1 MEQKK
6 VIPHYVEPIF
16 TLNLKNTFDFS
27 QCLLPPNCTRNLV
40 DPSYKS
46 GELFFDSRKIGA
58 GAKSIFIAI
67 NSPTRNG
74 HQFIQ
79 HAYDKGCRMF
89 IVSEPESLPTNV
101 NSIVCDSTLEL
112 LQFFATQHRAKLNY
126 PTLVITGSN
135 GKTVI
140 KEWLLELINPNKIVS
155 YSPKSYNS
163 QLGVAISLLNA
174 KEDAEIGLFEA
185 GISLPNEME
194 QLQAMLMPEMGIL
207 SNIGS
212 SHLENFRS
220 KKALLLEKLKL
231 FKNAQ
236 FLICSDVL
244 FQQYHKTI
252 SAQLTHCKIFTWG
265 GISADVTI
273 DFEIG
278 QATFGDKRIHFT
290 TPKLS
295 KTWLENLGHCI
306 AFGLINNLCDEYFC
320 EQIER
325 LKSIENRLSLHNTF
339 GSNFILN
346 DAYSLDIHSL
356 TESLEYFDYQAKT
369 EKKLLLLSEF
379 ETPDSALHKQAIDS
393 INHHNF
399 DVIIL
404 LGKQWKSDQLALP
417 ENTQII
423 HSKSEALTICTQYF
437 ATHSMLIKGARKW
450 QIENVVDDL
459 LKLCNRSY
467 LEINLAAIKRN
478 VQKLKQNLHSETKL
492 LAMLKAEAYGSGLQR
507 IGKTLQNAGAD
518 YLGVAFT
525 QEAIA
530 LREAG
535 VRLPILVIHPFPED
549 VELALRYN
557 LELSAYSLEILND
570 WYNYLSA
577 ENKKLNIHLEIET
590 GMHRQ
595 GLEISELKNLDS
607 KFKNHFNIKG
617 TFSHLAEGNSKASAR
632 TKQQIQQFDT
642 ALEILTTNGW
652 NTGTT
657 HLLNTDGIK
666 NELTSKYDMVRSG
679 IGLFGLFNG
688 GEFALKLSSKIS
700 KISHVKRGDFIGYGN
715 EHQIPLDANIA
726 LIPLG
731 YADGLPYTINE
742 NIFRVKVNDNE
753 YPLAA
758 AICMDMMMI
767 NLGHDIA
774 KVGDS
779 VDVIY
784 NDSSLQNISRAANTI
799 PYEILSRFSQRIGR
813 IFIDE

>member
-1 MEQKK
+1 
-6 VIPHYVEPIF
+6 
-16 TLNLKNTFDFS
+16 
-27 QCLLPPNCTRNLV
+27 LV
-40 DPSYKS
+40 DPSYES
-46 GELFFDSRKIGA
+46 GELFFDSRKIGV
-58 GAKSIFIAI
+58 GSKSVFIAI
-67 NSPTRNG
+67 NSDTRNG

-89 IVSEPESLPTNV
+89 IVSEAQWLPSDA
-101 NSIVCDSTLEL
+101 NSIVCESTLDL
-112 LQFFATQHRAKLNY
+112 LQYFATQHRLRLTY
-126 PTLVITGSN
+126 PTLAITGSN

-140 KEWLLELINPNKIVS
+140 KEWLLELINPKKTVS

-163 QLGVAISLLNA
+163 QLGVAMSLLNA
-174 KEDAEIGLFEA
+174 KEDAEIGIFEA
-185 GISLPNEME
+185 GISLPDEME
-194 QLQAMLMPEMGIL
+194 QLQAMLTPEMGIL

-220 KKALLLEKLKL
+220 KQELLIEKLKL

-236 FLICSDVL
+236 LLICSEAL
-244 FQQYHKTI
+244 FLQYGKLI
-252 SAQLTHCKIFTWG
+252 SRQLTHCKIFTWG
-265 GISADVTI
+265 SPAADIVI
-273 DFEIG
+273 DFNSGHASFG
-278 QATFGDKRIHFT
+278 QKSIAFN
-290 TPKLS
+290 TPNLS

-306 AFGLINNLCDEYFC
+306 AFGLINNLCDDYFC
-320 EQIER
+320 RQIER

-346 DAYSLDIHSL
+346 DTYSLDIHSL

-369 EKKLLLLSEF
+369 EKKLLLLTEF

-393 INHHNF
+393 INHHDF

-417 ENTQII
+417 KNTQII

-557 LELSAYSLEILND
+557 LELSAYSIEILAQ
-570 WYNYLSA
+570 WQEYLSK
-577 ENKKLNIHLEIET
+577 ENKTLSIHFEIET

-595 GLEISELKNLDS
+595 GLELSELKSLDAQL
-607 KFKNHFNIKG
+607 KKHFELKG
-617 TFSHLAEGNSKASAR
+617 TFSHLAEGNSKESPR
-632 TKQQIQQFDT
+632 TQRQIQQFDT
-642 ALEILTTNGW
+642 ALEILTTSGW

-700 KISHVKRGDFIGYGN
+700 KISHVKKGEFIGYGN
-715 EHQIPLDANIA
+715 GHQTTSDTNIA

-731 YADGLPYTINE
+731 YADGLPYSINE
-742 NIFRVKVNDNE
+742 RIFRIKINQKE

-758 AICMDMMMI
+758 SICMDMMLV
-767 NLGHDIA
+767 NLGNDVA
-774 KVGDS
+774 EVGDV
-779 VDVIY
+779 VDIIY
-784 NDSSLQNISRAANTI
+784 NETSLQNISRAANTI